1 MQKQPPDVFYKSAVV
16 KKKKKKQYLQKHLCW
31 SLFLIQNITKSLRA
45 PILKNICER
54 LLIKESSENVYFH
67 FMKEASENVCFYFMI
82 GFLWSLYS
90 DTVF

>member
-16 KKKKKKQYLQKHLCW
+16 KKKKKKKKKQYLQKHLCW

-54 LLIKESSENVYFH
+54 LLLKMCSWNREKTKIVHKE
-67 FMKEASENVCFYFMI
+67 
-82 GFLWSLYS
+82 L
-90 DTVF
+90 